1 MPVSLLLSQFLPQSA
16 VKLGRFV
23 TSVDEPHQRYYDPS
37 RISSFQTVE
46 KVESHYDSIDSLA
59 GYRTLA
65 SELTSL
71 LSATYS
77 KRHNTSIRITTN
89 QVKTYYL
96 DNYGEWFRN
105 AMQSEDVRRWIERTV
120 DEGEDIY
127 FVIGYHTIIDAR
139 VAAHTGGQLVS
150 GGKLAM
156 PVSAALAA
164 TGIVV
169 PIGKLADP
177 GLASSG
183 GRMEDQQR

>member
-1 MPVSLLLSQFLPQSA
+1 
-16 VKLGRFV
+16 
-23 TSVDEPHQRYYDPS
+23 
-37 RISSFQTVE
+37 
-46 KVESHYDSIDSLA
+46 
-59 GYRTLA
+59 
-65 SELTSL
+65 
-71 LSATYS
+71 
-77 KRHNTSIRITTN
+77 
-89 QVKTYYL
+89 
-96 DNYGEWFRN
+96 
-105 AMQSEDVRRWIERTV
+105 MQSEDVRRWIERTV

-139 VAAHTGGQLVS
+139 VAAYTGGQLVS